1 MFNTNANFHK
11 QWHNDLP
18 NNLKTTFY
26 KLLNSSLIAVVA
38 HVDFTCTSA
47 GKVCPGPARHTG
59 QPDLLWFLT
68 ALQADNAEFFLFL
81 TFIFIFFC
89 ALLSFPLYIDKRCF
103 VLLHWRIKFFLQS
116 LILILFSVVDF
127 CPFFSAKTFHFGQGC
142 RLLLF
147 LRGIPDLCVCKN
159 FSGAP
164 FSDLS
169 CLLGQCFGEWPHQD
183 RRKVLNDQGRYF
195 SSRHGGGIG
204 RWPTDRYSWSGGE
217 RPICRYV

>member
-1 MFNTNANFHK
+1 MVQHRHINRVTHWDHVEIIFIVFLKDLKATHCLMFNTNANFHK

-47 GKVCPGPARHTG
+47 GKVCTGPARHTG

-116 LILILFSVVDF
+116 LILIFCCGLLSFLFCENLSLWSRM
-127 CPFFSAKTFHFGQGC
+127 PSPALPQGNSW
-142 RLLLF
+142 L
-147 LRGIPDLCVCKN
+147 VC
-159 FSGAP
+159 
-164 FSDLS
+164 L
-169 CLLGQCFGEWPHQD
+169 
-183 RRKVLNDQGRYF
+183 
-195 SSRHGGGIG
+195 
-204 RWPTDRYSWSGGE
+204 
-217 RPICRYV
+217 